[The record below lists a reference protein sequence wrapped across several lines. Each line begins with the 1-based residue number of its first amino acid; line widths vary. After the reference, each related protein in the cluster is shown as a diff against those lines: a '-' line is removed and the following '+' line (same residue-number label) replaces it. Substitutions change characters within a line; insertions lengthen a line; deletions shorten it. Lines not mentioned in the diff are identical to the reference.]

1 MTVDERKT
9 VNTGVIQNLILE
21 NRGKLSI
28 SGVLDVLS
36 FDDQVVVLE
45 TELGLLTVKGENI
58 RINKLSID
66 TSEVIVEGTI
76 SSLNYSDK
84 DSDKTKTSFMSK
96 IFKKLAKGGVK

>member
-1 MTVDERKT
+1 MTIDDRK
-9 VNTGVIQNLILE
+9 NNNAISGSSVIQNLILE

-36 FDDQVVVLE
+36 FDDQVVIVE

-66 TSEVIVEGTI
+66 TSEVIVEGDI
-76 SSLNYSDK
+76 ASLNYSD
-84 DSDKTKTSFMSK
+84 TKNVEKNKGSIISK
-96 IFKKLAKGGVK
+96 IFK